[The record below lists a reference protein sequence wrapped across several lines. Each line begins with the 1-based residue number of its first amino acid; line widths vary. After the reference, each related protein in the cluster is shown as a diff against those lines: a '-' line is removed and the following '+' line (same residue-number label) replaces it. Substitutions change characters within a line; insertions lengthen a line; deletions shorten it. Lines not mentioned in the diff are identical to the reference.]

1 MIKAAI
7 TLKNVD
13 TDLLCKALS
22 PELKSEFTRTKVA
35 VKRLKDGVSLEF
47 RAEDV
52 NALRA
57 AMNSYLR
64 WLKVIEEIN
73 EELPRRKV
81 REGRG

>member
-1 MIKAAI
+1 MIRAEI

-13 TDLLCKALS
+13 RDLLYKALS

-35 VKRLKDGVSLEF
+35 VKRLEDGVSLEF

-64 WLKVIEEIN
+64 WLKVIEEIK

-81 REGRG
+81 